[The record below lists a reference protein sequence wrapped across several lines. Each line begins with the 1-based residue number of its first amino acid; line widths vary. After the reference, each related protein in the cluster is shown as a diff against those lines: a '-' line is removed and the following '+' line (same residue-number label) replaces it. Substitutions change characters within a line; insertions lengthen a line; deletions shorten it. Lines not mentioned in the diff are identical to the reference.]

1 MSYPDYPSNRLI
13 VDDVDLTE
21 EYGIIL
27 LDGYTIDPPE
37 PKTYMVDIP
46 GGDGK
51 LDLTD
56 ILIGRTAYNTRTM
69 SFNCCV
75 INVDKIELMK
85 SKLNSFLHGK
95 MHEFSIT
102 MDPGYIYKGRFSVSE
117 YSYAVYDVGKV
128 LAFKITIEAD
138 PYKKMSKSYSFD
150 AVGGILCTM
159 ANGYGYITPT
169 VTSGGNVKVIFEN
182 KVINI
187 ESPEWKSDNF
197 RLREGDNVVYL
208 NSHEIHNLTWGDISS
223 NGTTWS
229 DFKGK
234 KLFEW
239 YKSVGEVDQSLAEAV
254 KIHYDRSDI

>member
-102 MDPGYIYKGRFSVSE
+102 MDPGYIYKGRFSV
-117 YSYAVYDVGKV
+117 
-128 LAFKITIEAD
+128 
-138 PYKKMSKSYSFD
+138 
-150 AVGGILCTM
+150 
-159 ANGYGYITPT
+159 NT
-169 VTSGGNVKVIFEN
+169 VTPFTMWAKCW
-182 KVINI
+182 
-187 ESPEWKSDNF
+187 P
-197 RLREGDNVVYL
+197 LR
-208 NSHEIHNLTWGDISS
+208 
-223 NGTTWS
+223 
-229 DFKGK
+229 
-234 KLFEW
+234 
-239 YKSVGEVDQSLAEAV
+239 
-254 KIHYDRSDI
+254 